1 MSLFCV
7 ELGWVTSQTSQK
19 LVLAHSNM
27 QARHAFFY
35 VDKTVKKQIKE
46 LGFQI

>member
-7 ELGWVTSQTSQK
+7 ELGWVTSRSQK